1 MCTDPTQ
8 HATSVLRRLAEL
20 RQAVE
25 RVADVPESDES
36 QHGETDEEGEDPE
49 QERTVPDVGAVVLNA
64 LRLLLLL
71 HRLRDGCEELLVRLG
86 LAETLQEKL
95 GAFDLANG

>member
-1 MCTDPTQ
+1 MSQLT
-8 HATSVLRRLAEL
+8 EL
-20 RQAVE
+20 RQTVE
-25 RVADVPESDES
+25 RVADVPECDEAEHS
-36 QHGETDEEGEDPE
+36 QTDEEGEDPE
-49 QERTVPDVGAVVLNA
+49 QERRVPDVGAVVPNA
-64 LRLLLLL
+64 FRLLLLL

>member
-1 MCTDPTQ
+1 M
-8 HATSVLRRLAEL
+8 
-20 RQAVE
+20 
-25 RVADVPESDES
+25 ADVPECDEAE
-36 QHGETDEEGEDPE
+36 HRETDEEGEDPE
-49 QERTVPDVGAVVLNA
+49 QERTVPDVGAVVPDA

-71 HRLRDGCEELLVRLG
+71 HRLRDGREELLVRLG